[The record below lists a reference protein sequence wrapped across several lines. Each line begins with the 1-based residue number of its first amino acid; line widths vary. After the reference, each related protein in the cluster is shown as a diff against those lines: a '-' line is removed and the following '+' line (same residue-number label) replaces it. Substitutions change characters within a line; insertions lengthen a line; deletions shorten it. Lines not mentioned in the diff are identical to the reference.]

1 MKRMNILQQQLLNI
15 IAPMLLFVLV
25 FLGYNYYS
33 GKEKLR
39 ELKQEQIKHLTLEI
53 KNLVDLY
60 DQGMVL
66 HEVSFNKRMEQMS
79 KLIVEE
85 EAKGI
90 DLSTANLY
98 KLSVKLGLD
107 TVTESIYIIDTNAVI
122 CNTTF
127 KNDLGLNFRKIAPD
141 FAKFFDKI
149 REEGKFI
156 ADRFGLEMSTKKI
169 KKYSFIPSTTK
180 RFVIELGFYSDKAD
194 GLQSLMLKKVQLS
207 AATYS
212 SLREVKIDAVIKNIP
227 SLVFEKRFDAIINK
241 VIQEKKDQV
250 LMEEKDGLKVSNHFV
265 CIEIANTGL
274 YDSYILQVVTDNQ
287 QERELLKSEFIKFL
301 KILVFFIFPLALFI
315 VFRARVLIKPIKNL
329 SEKTKRIRQ
338 GNLSERIEI
347 SGATEIAEMSA
358 NFNHMVEELQESYR
372 GLEDKVKERTKEI
385 EHQKK
390 IIEEKQKEIVDS
402 INYAKRIQYSLLA
415 HKDFLEEELKE
426 HFVFFHPKDIVSGDF
441 YWAASIGSATNR
453 KFYIAACD
461 STGHGVPGAFMS
473 LLNIGYLNEAIKEKG
488 IEKPN
493 EVLNFVRQRLIDNIS
508 KEGQKDGFDGI
519 LLCID
524 QQTKKLSYAAANNAP
539 LIVRGSKSAPPLE
552 IVSLDYDKM
561 PVGMGERK
569 EEFKLY
575 EINYEKGDVLYLYTD
590 GYADQFGGPKGKK
603 YKYRPLNEMLQKISV
618 DNMDTQITALTG
630 EFERWRGE
638 LEQVDDVL
646 VIGIRL

>member
-1 MKRMNILQQQLLNI
+1 M
-15 IAPMLLFVLV
+15 
-25 FLGYNYYS
+25 
-33 GKEKLR
+33 
-39 ELKQEQIKHLTLEI
+39 
-53 KNLVDLY
+53 
-60 DQGMVL
+60 
-66 HEVSFNKRMEQMS
+66 
-79 KLIVEE
+79 
-85 EAKGI
+85 
-90 DLSTANLY
+90 
-98 KLSVKLGLD
+98 
-107 TVTESIYIIDTNAVI
+107 
-122 CNTTF
+122 
-127 KNDLGLNFRKIAPD
+127 
-141 FAKFFDKI
+141 
-149 REEGKFI
+149 
-156 ADRFGLEMSTKKI
+156 
-169 KKYSFIPSTTK
+169 
-180 RFVIELGFYSDKAD
+180 
-194 GLQSLMLKKVQLS
+194 
-207 AATYS
+207 
-212 SLREVKIDAVIKNIP
+212 
-227 SLVFEKRFDAIINK
+227 
-241 VIQEKKDQV
+241 IQEKKDQV
-250 LMEEKDGLKVSNHFV
+250 LTEEKDGLKVSNHFV

-274 YDSYILQVVTDNQ
+274 YDSYILQVVTDNM
-287 QERELLKSEFIKFL
+287 QERELLKSEFIKFI
-301 KILVFFIFPLALFI
+301 KILVFFIFPLSLFI

-347 SGATEIAEMSA
+347 SGATEIAELSS

-385 EHQKK
+385 EHQKE

-415 HKDFLEEELKE
+415 HKDFLEQELQE

-441 YWAASIGSATNR
+441 YWAASTGTATNR

-524 QQTKKLSYAAANNAP
+524 QHTKKLSYAAANNAP
-539 LIVRGSKSAPPLE
+539 LIVRKDGYEELE
-552 IVSLDYDKM
+552 ADRM

-569 EEFKLY
+569 EDFKLH

-603 YKYRPLNEMLQKISV
+603 YKYRPLNEMLQKMSV
-618 DNMDTQITALTG
+618 DKMEVQRTALAN
-630 EFERWRGE
+630 EFENWRGE

-646 VIGIRL
+646 IIGIRL

>member
-1 MKRMNILQQQLLNI
+1 MKKMNILQQQLLNI

-66 HEVSFNKRMEQMS
+66 HEASFNKRMEQMS
-79 KLIVEE
+79 KLIIEE

-149 REEGKFI
+149 REEGKFS

-207 AATYS
+207 AASYS
-212 SLREVKIDAVIKNIP
+212 SLRGTKIDAVIKNIP

-250 LMEEKDGLKVSNHFV
+250 LMEEKDGLKVSNHFI

-274 YDSYILQVVTDNQ
+274 YDSYVLQVVTDNQ
-287 QERELLKSEFIKFL
+287 QERELLKSEFVKFL
-301 KILVFFIFPLALFI
+301 KILVFFIFPLSLFI

-347 SGATEIAEMSA
+347 SGATEIAELSA
-358 NFNHMVEELQESYR
+358 NFNHMVEELQESYS

-441 YWAASIGSATNR
+441 YWAASTGSATNR

-539 LIVRGSKSAPPLE
+539 LIVRKDGYE
-552 IVSLDYDKM
+552 ELDADRM

-569 EEFKLY
+569 EDFKLY

-618 DNMDTQITALTG
+618 DTMDTQITALTG
-630 EFERWRGE
+630 EFENWRGE

>member
-66 HEVSFNKRMEQMS
+66 HEASFNKRMEQMS
-79 KLIVEE
+79 KLIIEE
-85 EAKGI
+85 EVKGI
-90 DLSTANLY
+90 DLSTTNLY

-149 REEGKFI
+149 REEEKFS

-207 AATYS
+207 AASYS
-212 SLREVKIDAVIKNIP
+212 SLRGAKIDAVIKNIP

-287 QERELLKSEFIKFL
+287 QERELLKSEFVKFL
-301 KILVFFIFPLALFI
+301 KILVFFIFPLSLFI

-347 SGATEIAEMSA
+347 SGATEIAELSA
-358 NFNHMVEELQESYR
+358 NFNHMVEELQESYS

-441 YWAASIGSATNR
+441 YWAASTGSATNR

-539 LIVRGSKSAPPLE
+539 LIVRKDGYE
-552 IVSLDYDKM
+552 ELDADRM

-569 EEFKLY
+569 ENFKLY

-618 DNMDTQITALTG
+618 DTMDTQITALTG
-630 EFERWRGE
+630 EFENWRGE

>member
-1 MKRMNILQQQLLNI
+1 MNRMNILQQQLLNI

-66 HEVSFNKRMEQMS
+66 HEASFNKRMGQMS
-79 KLIVEE
+79 KLIIEE
-85 EAKGI
+85 EVKGI

-149 REEGKFI
+149 REEGKFS

-207 AATYS
+207 AASYS
-212 SLREVKIDAVIKNIP
+212 SLRGTKIDAVIKNIP

-274 YDSYILQVVTDNQ
+274 YDSYVLQVVTDNQ
-287 QERELLKSEFIKFL
+287 QERELLKSEFVKFL
-301 KILVFFIFPLALFI
+301 KILVFFIFPLSLFI

-347 SGATEIAEMSA
+347 SGATEIAELSA

-372 GLEDKVKERTKEI
+372 GLENKVKERIKEI

-390 IIEEKQKEIVDS
+390 IIEEIQKEIVDS

-441 YWAASIGSATNR
+441 YWAASTGSATNR

-461 STGHGVPGAFMS
+461 SIGHSVPGAFMS

-539 LIVRGSKSAPPLE
+539 LIVRKDGYE
-552 IVSLDYDKM
+552 ELDADRM

-569 EEFKLY
+569 ENFKLY
-575 EINYEKGDVLYLYTD
+575 EINYEKGDVLYLYTH

-618 DNMDTQITALTG
+618 DTMDTQITALTG
-630 EFERWRGE
+630 EFENWRGE

>member
-66 HEVSFNKRMEQMS
+66 HEASFNKRMEQMS
-79 KLIVEE
+79 KLIIEE

-107 TVTESIYIIDTNAVI
+107 TVTESVYIIDTNAVI

-149 REEGKFI
+149 REEGKFS

-207 AATYS
+207 AASYS
-212 SLREVKIDAVIKNIP
+212 SLRGTKIDAVIKNIP

-250 LMEEKDGLKVSNHFV
+250 LMEEKDGLKVSNHFI

-274 YDSYILQVVTDNQ
+274 YDSYVLQVVTDNQ
-287 QERELLKSEFIKFL
+287 QERELLKSEFVKFL
-301 KILVFFIFPLALFI
+301 KILVFFIFPLSLFI

-347 SGATEIAEMSA
+347 SGATEIAELSA
-358 NFNHMVEELQESYR
+358 NFNHMVEELQESYS

-390 IIEEKQKEIVDS
+390 VIEEKQKEIVDS

-441 YWAASIGSATNR
+441 YWAASTGSATNR

-539 LIVRGSKSAPPLE
+539 LIVRKDGYE
-552 IVSLDYDKM
+552 ELDADRM

-569 EEFKLY
+569 EDFKLY

-618 DNMDTQITALTG
+618 DTMDTQITALTG
-630 EFERWRGE
+630 EFENWRGE

>member
-33 GKEKLR
+33 GKQKLS
-39 ELKQEQIKHLTLEI
+39 ESKQEQINHLTLEI

-66 HEVSFNKRMEQMS
+66 HEASFNKRMEQMS

-85 EAKGI
+85 EVKGI
-90 DLSTANLY
+90 DLSTVDLY

-107 TVTESIYIIDTNAVI
+107 KVTESIYIIDTNAVI

-127 KNDLGLNFRKIAPD
+127 RNDLGLNFRKIAPD

-149 REEGKFI
+149 REEGKFS

-180 RFVIELGFYSDKAD
+180 RFVIELGFYSSKAD
-194 GLQSLMLKKVQLS
+194 DLQAMMLKKVQVS
-207 AATYS
+207 AASYS
-212 SLREVKIDAVIKNIP
+212 SLRGAKIDAVIKNIP
-227 SLVFEKRFDAIINK
+227 SLVFEKRFDSIINK

-250 LMEEKDGLKVSNHFV
+250 LTEEKDGLKVSNHFV

-287 QERELLKSEFIKFL
+287 QERELLKSEFIKFI
-301 KILVFFIFPLALFI
+301 KILVFFIFPLSLFI

-347 SGATEIAEMSA
+347 SGATEIAELSS

-385 EHQKK
+385 EHQKE

-415 HKDFLEEELKE
+415 HKDFLEEELQE

-441 YWAASIGSATNR
+441 YWAASTGSATNR

-539 LIVRGSKSAPPLE
+539 LIVRKDGYEELE
-552 IVSLDYDKM
+552 ADRM

-569 EEFKLY
+569 EDFKLHK
-575 EINYEKGDVLYLYTD
+575 INYEKGDVLYLYTD

-603 YKYRPLNEMLQKISV
+603 YKYRPLNEMLQKISPDKMEV
-618 DNMDTQITALTG
+618 QRLTLAN
-630 EFERWRGE
+630 EFENWRGE

-646 VIGIRL
+646 IIGIRL

>member
-66 HEVSFNKRMEQMS
+66 HEASFNKRMEQMS
-79 KLIVEE
+79 KLIIEE

-149 REEGKFI
+149 REEGKFS

-207 AATYS
+207 AASYS
-212 SLREVKIDAVIKNIP
+212 SLRGTKIDAVIKNIP

-250 LMEEKDGLKVSNHFV
+250 LMEEKDGLKVSNHFI

-274 YDSYILQVVTDNQ
+274 YDSYVLQVVTDNQ
-287 QERELLKSEFIKFL
+287 QERELLKSEFVKFL
-301 KILVFFIFPLALFI
+301 KILVFFIFPLSLFI

-338 GNLSERIEI
+338 GNLSERI
-347 SGATEIAEMSA
+347 
-358 NFNHMVEELQESYR
+358 
-372 GLEDKVKERTKEI
+372 
-385 EHQKK
+385 
-390 IIEEKQKEIVDS
+390 
-402 INYAKRIQYSLLA
+402 
-415 HKDFLEEELKE
+415 
-426 HFVFFHPKDIVSGDF
+426 
-441 YWAASIGSATNR
+441 
-453 KFYIAACD
+453 
-461 STGHGVPGAFMS
+461 
-473 LLNIGYLNEAIKEKG
+473 
-488 IEKPN
+488 
-493 EVLNFVRQRLIDNIS
+493 
-508 KEGQKDGFDGI
+508 
-519 LLCID
+519 
-524 QQTKKLSYAAANNAP
+524 
-539 LIVRGSKSAPPLE
+539 
-552 IVSLDYDKM
+552 
-561 PVGMGERK
+561 
-569 EEFKLY
+569 
-575 EINYEKGDVLYLYTD
+575 
-590 GYADQFGGPKGKK
+590 
-603 YKYRPLNEMLQKISV
+603 
-618 DNMDTQITALTG
+618 
-630 EFERWRGE
+630 
-638 LEQVDDVL
+638 
-646 VIGIRL
+646 

>member
-1 MKRMNILQQQLLNI
+1 MNILQQQLLNI

-90 DLSTANLY
+90 NLSTANLY

-127 KNDLGLNFRKIAPD
+127 KNDLGLNFRKIAPE

-149 REEGKFI
+149 REEGKFS

-207 AATYS
+207 AASYS
-212 SLREVKIDAVIKNIP
+212 SLRGTKIDAVIKNIP
-227 SLVFEKRFDAIINK
+227 SRVFEKRFDAIINK

-301 KILVFFIFPLALFI
+301 KILVFFIFPLSLFI

-347 SGATEIAEMSA
+347 SGATEIAELSA

-441 YWAASIGSATNR
+441 YWAASTGSATNR

-539 LIVRGSKSAPPLE
+539 LIVRKDE
-552 IVSLDYDKM
+552 YEELDADRM

>member
-1 MKRMNILQQQLLNI
+1 MKKMNILQQQLLNI
-15 IAPMLLFVLV
+15 IAPMLIFVLV

-33 GKEKLR
+33 GKQKLS

-60 DQGMVL
+60 DQGMIL
-66 HEVSFNKRMEQMS
+66 HEASFAKRMEQMS
-79 KLIVEE
+79 KLILEE
-85 EAKGI
+85 EVKGI
-90 DLSTANLY
+90 DLSEADLF
-98 KLSVKLGLD
+98 KLSARLGLD
-107 TVTESIYIIDTNAVI
+107 TLTESIYIIDTNAVI

-127 KNDLGLNFRKIAPD
+127 RKDLNLDFRKIAPD

-149 REEGKFI
+149 RQEGKFS

-180 RFVIELGFYSDKAD
+180 RFVIELGFYSSKAD
-194 GLQSLMLKKVQLS
+194 ELQATMLKKVQLS

-212 SLREVKIDAVIKNIP
+212 SLRSVKIDAVIEDIP
-227 SLVFEKRFDAIINK
+227 SFVFEKRFDSIVNNVVKEKQDK
-241 VIQEKKDQV
+241 VLV
-250 LMEEKDGLKVSNHFV
+250 EEKDGLKISNHFV
-265 CIEIANTGL
+265 YIEMANTGL
-274 YDSYILQVVTDNQ
+274 YDNYVLHVVTDNQ
-287 QERELLKSEFIKFL
+287 QERELLKSEFSKFI
-301 KILVFFIFPLALFI
+301 KILLFFIFPLSLFI
-315 VFRARVLIKPIKNL
+315 VYRARVLIKPIKNL

-347 SGATEIAEMSA
+347 SGATEIAELSS

-385 EHQKK
+385 EHQKE

-415 HKDFLEEELKE
+415 HKDFLEQELQE

-441 YWAASIGSATNR
+441 YWAASTGSATNK

-473 LLNIGYLNEAIKEKG
+473 LLNIGYLTEAIKEKG

-493 EVLNFVRQRLIDNIS
+493 EVLNFVRQRLVDNIS

-524 QQTKKLSYAAANNAP
+524 QQTKKLTYAAANNAP
-539 LIVRGSKSAPPLE
+539 LLVTKEGYKE
-552 IVSLDYDKM
+552 LDADRM

-569 EEFKLY
+569 EDFELY

-603 YKYRPLNEMLQKISV
+603 FKYRPLNEMLQKISAEEMEV
-618 DNMDTQITALTG
+618 QRTSLAN
-630 EFERWRGE
+630 EFQNWRGE

-646 VIGIRL
+646 IIGIKL

>member
-66 HEVSFNKRMEQMS
+66 HEASFNKRMEQMS
-79 KLIVEE
+79 KLIIEE
-85 EAKGI
+85 EVKGI

-149 REEGKFI
+149 REEEKFS

-207 AATYS
+207 AASYS
-212 SLREVKIDAVIKNIP
+212 SLRGTKIDAVIKNIP

-287 QERELLKSEFIKFL
+287 QERELLKSEFVKFL
-301 KILVFFIFPLALFI
+301 KILVFFIFPLSLFI

-347 SGATEIAEMSA
+347 SGATEIAELSA
-358 NFNHMVEELQESYR
+358 NFNHMVEELQESYS

-441 YWAASIGSATNR
+441 YWAASTGSATNR
-453 KFYIAACD
+453 KFYIAVCD

-539 LIVRGSKSAPPLE
+539 LIVRKDGYE
-552 IVSLDYDKM
+552 ELDADRM

-569 EEFKLY
+569 EDFKLY

-618 DNMDTQITALTG
+618 DTMDTQITALTG
-630 EFERWRGE
+630 EFENWRGE

>member
-1 MKRMNILQQQLLNI
+1 MNILQQQLLNI

-66 HEVSFNKRMEQMS
+66 HEASFNKRMEQMS
-79 KLIVEE
+79 KLIIEE

-149 REEGKFI
+149 REEEKFS

-207 AATYS
+207 AASYS
-212 SLREVKIDAVIKNIP
+212 SLRGTKIDAVIKNIP

-287 QERELLKSEFIKFL
+287 QERELLKSEFVKFL
-301 KILVFFIFPLALFI
+301 KILVFFIFPLSLFI

-347 SGATEIAEMSA
+347 SGATEIAELSA
-358 NFNHMVEELQESYR
+358 NFNHMVEELQESYS

-441 YWAASIGSATNR
+441 YWAASTGSATNR

-461 STGHGVPGAFMS
+461 STGHG
-473 LLNIGYLNEAIKEKG
+473 
-488 IEKPN
+488 
-493 EVLNFVRQRLIDNIS
+493 
-508 KEGQKDGFDGI
+508 
-519 LLCID
+519 
-524 QQTKKLSYAAANNAP
+524 
-539 LIVRGSKSAPPLE
+539 
-552 IVSLDYDKM
+552 
-561 PVGMGERK
+561 
-569 EEFKLY
+569 
-575 EINYEKGDVLYLYTD
+575 
-590 GYADQFGGPKGKK
+590 
-603 YKYRPLNEMLQKISV
+603 
-618 DNMDTQITALTG
+618 
-630 EFERWRGE
+630 
-638 LEQVDDVL
+638 
-646 VIGIRL
+646 

>member
-90 DLSTANLY
+90 NLSTANLY

-127 KNDLGLNFRKIAPD
+127 KNDLGLNFRKIAPE

-149 REEGKFI
+149 REEGKFS

-207 AATYS
+207 AASYS
-212 SLREVKIDAVIKNIP
+212 SLRGTKIDAVIKNIP
-227 SLVFEKRFDAIINK
+227 SRVFEKRFDAIINK

-301 KILVFFIFPLALFI
+301 KILVFFIFPLSLFI

-347 SGATEIAEMSA
+347 SGATEIAELSA

-441 YWAASIGSATNR
+441 YWAASTGSATNR

-539 LIVRGSKSAPPLE
+539 LIVRKDE
-552 IVSLDYDKM
+552 YEELDADRM

>member
-33 GKEKLR
+33 GKQKLS
-39 ELKQEQIKHLTLEI
+39 ESKQEQINHLTLEI

-66 HEVSFNKRMEQMS
+66 HEASFNKRMEQMS

-85 EAKGI
+85 EVKGI
-90 DLSTANLY
+90 DLSTVDLY

-107 TVTESIYIIDTNAVI
+107 TVTESVYIIDTNAII

-127 KNDLGLNFRKIAPD
+127 RNDLGLNFRKIAPD

-149 REEGKFI
+149 REEGKFS

-169 KKYSFIPSTTK
+169 KKYSFIPSKTK
-180 RFVIELGFYSDKAD
+180 RFVIELGFYSSKAD
-194 GLQSLMLKKVQLS
+194 DLQAMMLKKVQVS
-207 AATYS
+207 AASYS
-212 SLREVKIDAVIKNIP
+212 SLRGAKIDAVIKNIP
-227 SLVFEKRFDAIINK
+227 SLVFEKRFDSIINK

-250 LMEEKDGLKVSNHFV
+250 LTEEKDGLKVSNHFV

-274 YDSYILQVVTDNQ
+274 YDSYILQVVTDNM
-287 QERELLKSEFIKFL
+287 QERELLKSEFIKFI
-301 KILVFFIFPLALFI
+301 KILVFFIFPLSLFI

-347 SGATEIAEMSA
+347 SGATEIAELSS

-385 EHQKK
+385 EHQKE

-415 HKDFLEEELKE
+415 HKDFLEQELQE

-441 YWAASIGSATNR
+441 YWAASTGTATNR

-519 LLCID
+519 LVCFNKTTGEI
-524 QQTKKLSYAAANNAP
+524 TYASAYNKP
-539 LIVRGSKSAPPLE
+539 ILIEDGKIIELPT
-552 IVSLDYDKM
+552 DKM
-561 PVGMGERK
+561 PVGLGVRETSFTNFTITHK
-569 EEFKLY
+569 SNAK
-575 EINYEKGDVLYLYTD
+575 LYLYTD
-590 GYADQFGGPKGKK
+590 GYADQFGGEKGKK
-603 YKYRPLNEMLQKISV
+603 FKYKQLNDFILSNSDEQMQ
-618 DNMDTQITALTG
+618 TQANKLAHNLTAWQG
-630 EFERWRGE
+630 D
-638 LEQVDDVL
+638 LEQVDDIC
-646 VIGIRL
+646 VIGINL

>member
-1 MKRMNILQQQLLNI
+1 MKKMNILQQQLLNI

-66 HEVSFNKRMEQMS
+66 HEASFNKRMEQMS
-79 KLIVEE
+79 KLIIEE

-149 REEGKFI
+149 REEGKFS

-207 AATYS
+207 AASYS
-212 SLREVKIDAVIKNIP
+212 SLRGTKIDAVIKNIP

-287 QERELLKSEFIKFL
+287 QERELLKSEFVKFL
-301 KILVFFIFPLALFI
+301 KILVFFIFPLSLFI

-347 SGATEIAEMSA
+347 SGATEIAELSA
-358 NFNHMVEELQESYR
+358 NFNHMVEELQESYS

-441 YWAASIGSATNR
+441 YWAASTGSATNR

-539 LIVRGSKSAPPLE
+539 LIVRKDGYE
-552 IVSLDYDKM
+552 ELDADRM

-569 EEFKLY
+569 EDFKLY

-618 DNMDTQITALTG
+618 DTMDTQITALTG
-630 EFERWRGE
+630 EFENWRGE

>member
-66 HEVSFNKRMEQMS
+66 HEASFNKRMEQMS
-79 KLIVEE
+79 KLIIEE

-149 REEGKFI
+149 REEGKFS

-207 AATYS
+207 AASYS
-212 SLREVKIDAVIKNIP
+212 SLRGTKIDAVIKNIP

-274 YDSYILQVVTDNQ
+274 YDSYVLQVVTDNQ
-287 QERELLKSEFIKFL
+287 QERELLKSEFVKFL
-301 KILVFFIFPLALFI
+301 KILVFFIFPLSLFI

-347 SGATEIAEMSA
+347 SGATEIAELSA

-372 GLEDKVKERTKEI
+372 GLENKVKERTKEI

-441 YWAASIGSATNR
+441 YWAASTGSATNR

-539 LIVRGSKSAPPLE
+539 LIVRKDGYE
-552 IVSLDYDKM
+552 ELDADRM

-569 EEFKLY
+569 ENFKLY
-575 EINYEKGDVLYLYTD
+575 EINYEKSDVLYLYTD

-618 DNMDTQITALTG
+618 DTMDTQITALTG
-630 EFERWRGE
+630 EFKNWRGE

>member
-1 MKRMNILQQQLLNI
+1 MNRMNILQQQLLNI

-25 FLGYNYYS
+25 FLGHNYYS

-66 HEVSFNKRMEQMS
+66 HEASFNKRMGQMS
-79 KLIVEE
+79 KLIIEE
-85 EAKGI
+85 EVKGI

-149 REEGKFI
+149 REEGKFS

-207 AATYS
+207 AASYS
-212 SLREVKIDAVIKNIP
+212 SLRGTKIDAVIKNIP

-274 YDSYILQVVTDNQ
+274 YDSYVLQVVTDNQ
-287 QERELLKSEFIKFL
+287 QERELLKSEFVKFL
-301 KILVFFIFPLALFI
+301 KILVFFIFPLSLFI

-347 SGATEIAEMSA
+347 SGATEIAELSA

-372 GLEDKVKERTKEI
+372 GLENKVKERIKEI

-390 IIEEKQKEIVDS
+390 IIEEIQKEIVDS

-441 YWAASIGSATNR
+441 YWAASTGSATNR

-461 STGHGVPGAFMS
+461 SIGHSVPGAFMS

-539 LIVRGSKSAPPLE
+539 LIVRKDGYE
-552 IVSLDYDKM
+552 ELDADRM

-569 EEFKLY
+569 ENFKLY
-575 EINYEKGDVLYLYTD
+575 EINYEKGDVLYLYTH

-618 DNMDTQITALTG
+618 DTMDTQITALTG
-630 EFERWRGE
+630 EFENWRGE

>member
-1 MKRMNILQQQLLNI
+1 MNRMNILQQQLLNI

-66 HEVSFNKRMEQMS
+66 HEASFNKRMGQMS
-79 KLIVEE
+79 KLIIEE
-85 EAKGI
+85 EVKGI

-149 REEGKFI
+149 REEGKFS

-207 AATYS
+207 AASYS
-212 SLREVKIDAVIKNIP
+212 SLRGAKIDAVIKNIP

-274 YDSYILQVVTDNQ
+274 YDSYVLQVVTDNQ

-301 KILVFFIFPLALFI
+301 KILVFFIFPLSLFI

-347 SGATEIAEMSA
+347 SGATEIAELSA

-372 GLEDKVKERTKEI
+372 GLENKVKERTKEI

-441 YWAASIGSATNR
+441 YWAASTGSATNR

-539 LIVRGSKSAPPLE
+539 LIVRKDGYE
-552 IVSLDYDKM
+552 ELDADRM

-569 EEFKLY
+569 EDFKLY

-618 DNMDTQITALTG
+618 DTMDTQITALTG
-630 EFERWRGE
+630 EFENWRGE